1 MAETKTAIFSETSNT
16 PIVEAPIATDHA
28 NGPYSNGKISASAVT
43 RTAHDAH
50 RDTTRIISDLNDAL
64 EFVQQRV
71 VNREEVIEQIFVAL
85 IIGEHMLIESRTGVG
100 KTLLAEQVFRMFEG
114 ARTFKVQASK
124 EQQPDTYFGGLLLD
138 ELKQGRIIH
147 NTEGSL
153 VESEFGF
160 IDEIFDAN
168 DYTLRALLSLLNER
182 ELVRGL
188 QRMRANIH
196 TVIAATNYLRISEIT
211 EAVLDRFLFKALIA
225 PDKDAFFQYK
235 ISQQYLRNLGNA
247 IEPPK
252 KIDFADLNYATRI
265 VRGEIA
271 EHPITISPDLVYFM
285 NLVIRHYEVQRNR
298 MLHERPH
305 EAHLRTKDFYI
316 SPRTQAKTLD
326 VLRAIAFLH
335 GRVYA
340 EKADICKLH
349 LLLCT
354 SGIAEES
361 ALFQRSYDTLSQLYQ
376 ASGGFDQLAA
386 LLTLEDVLT
395 RLKRDPS
402 LMSKPLNDL
411 EGVPTKRSIV
421 AWAKETLG
429 VADASAGHKRRLAEG
444 FLQSIHPS
452 TEDLKSLKAHLEK
465 EIKTVFAAHTEHF

>member
-1 MAETKTAIFSETSNT
+1 MAETKTAIFSVPGTGTNDRVPT
-16 PIVEAPIATDHA
+16 LHA
-28 NGPYSNGKISASAVT
+28 NGSE
-43 RTAHDAH
+43 
-50 RDTTRIISDLNDAL
+50 RDTSRIIASLKEAL

-71 VNREEVIEQIFVAL
+71 VNREEVIEQVFLAL
-85 IIGEHMLIESRTGVG
+85 LIGEHILIESRTGVG

-114 ARTFKVQASK
+114 ARAFKVQASK
-124 EQQPDTYFGGLLLD
+124 EQQPDTYFGCLLLE

-188 QRMRANIH
+188 QRMRAKIH

-211 EAVLDRFLFKALIA
+211 EAVLDRFLFKALVI
-225 PDKDAFFQYK
+225 PDKDAFYQYK
-235 ISQQYLRNLGNA
+235 ISQQYLQNLGNA

-252 KIDFADLNYATRI
+252 KISYADLSYATHI

-271 EHPITISPDLVYFM
+271 EHPMTVSPDLVYFM

-298 MLHERPH
+298 VLHDRPH

-335 GRVYA
+335 GRTHA
-340 EKADICKLH
+340 EKADIPKLH

-354 SGIAEES
+354 SGVAEERT
-361 ALFQRSYDTLSQLYQ
+361 LFQRSYETLSQLYQ
-376 ASGGFDQLAA
+376 VSGGFDQLAA

-395 RLKRDPS
+395 RLKRDPT
-402 LMSKPLNDL
+402 LMSKPLGEL
-411 EGVPTKRSIV
+411 EGVPAKRSLI

-452 TEDLKSLKAHLEK
+452 TEDLKSLKVHLEK
-465 EIKTVFAAHTEHF
+465 EIKIVFADHVEHF

>member
-1 MAETKTAIFSETSNT
+1 MTEVRIPAAPTVSSAIHTNGS
-16 PIVEAPIATDHA
+16 AP
-28 NGPYSNGKISASAVT
+28 
-43 RTAHDAH
+43 
-50 RDTTRIISDLNDAL
+50 DTTAL
-64 EFVQQRV
+64 IASLKEAIEFVQERV
-71 VNREEVIEQIFVAL
+71 INREEVIEQIFLAL
-85 IIGEHMLIESRTGVG
+85 LIGEHVLIESRTGVG

-124 EQQPDTYFGGLLLD
+124 EQQPDTYFGGLLLE

-182 ELVRGL
+182 ELVRGV
-188 QRMRANIH
+188 QRMHANIH

-211 EAVLDRFLFKALIA
+211 EALMDRFLFKALVH
-225 PDKDAFFQYK
+225 PDKDAFYQYK
-235 ISQQYLRNLGNA
+235 ISQQYLRNLGSA

-252 KIDFADLNYATRI
+252 KIRYSDLAYATHI
-265 VRGEIA
+265 VRGEVP
-271 EHPITISPDLVYFM
+271 EYPVTISPDLVYFM
-285 NLVIRHYEVQRNR
+285 NLVIRHYEIQRNR
-298 MLHERPH
+298 LLQERPH

-326 VLRAIAFLH
+326 MLRAIAFLH
-335 GRVYA
+335 GRRYA
-340 EKADICKLH
+340 ERGDIPRLH

-354 SGIAEES
+354 SGIAEEK
-361 ALFQRSYDTLSQLYQ
+361 ALFQRSYDTLMQLYQ
-376 ASGGFDQLAA
+376 VSGAFDQLAA
-386 LLTLEDVLT
+386 LLTLEDVLR
-395 RLKRDPS
+395 RLKHDPA
-402 LMSKPLNDL
+402 LMARPLDEL

-444 FLQSIHPS
+444 FLASIHPV
-452 TEDLKSLKAHLEK
+452 TEDLKSLKAHLER
-465 EIKTVFAAHTEHF
+465 EIKAVFVDHVEHF

>member
-1 MAETKTAIFSETSNT
+1 MAETTTAIPGSGIRGPGTEKLITWAPDPGSRIPDPEQNTS
-16 PIVEAPIATDHA
+16 
-28 NGPYSNGKISASAVT
+28 
-43 RTAHDAH
+43 
-50 RDTTRIISDLNDAL
+50 RIIADLKEAL

-71 VNREEVIEQIFVAL
+71 VNREEVIEQIFLAL
-85 IIGEHMLIESRTGVG
+85 LIGEHILIESRTGVG

-182 ELVRGL
+182 ELVRGM
-188 QRMRANIH
+188 QRMRASIH

-211 EAVLDRFLFKALIA
+211 EAVLDRFLFKALIL

-235 ISQQYLRNLGNA
+235 ISQQYLQNLGNA

-252 KIDFADLNYATRI
+252 KIAFADLNYATHI
-265 VRGEIA
+265 VRGEVA
-271 EHPITISPDLVYFM
+271 EHPVTISPDLVYFM
-285 NLVIRHYEVQRNR
+285 NLVIRHYEIQRNR
-298 MLHERPH
+298 LLHDRPH
-305 EAHLRTKDFYI
+305 EAHVRTKDFYI

-326 VLRAIAFLH
+326 MLRAIAFLH
-335 GRVYA
+335 GRLYA
-340 EKADICKLH
+340 EKADILKLY

-354 SGIAEES
+354 SGIAEEK

-386 LLTLEDVLT
+386 LLTLEDVLV
-395 RLKRDPS
+395 RLKRDPA
-402 LMSKPLNDL
+402 LMSKPLTEL

-452 TEDLKSLKAHLEK
+452 TEDLKSLKVHLEK
-465 EIKTVFAAHTEHF
+465 EIKTVFAEHTEHF

>member
-1 MAETKTAIFSETSNT
+1 MAEISLSS
-16 PIVEAPIATDHA
+16 PPSAPAAD
-28 NGPYSNGKISASAVT
+28 ASAGSSAAASAGARSRNGVSARNT
-43 RTAHDAH
+43 SA
-50 RDTTRIISDLNDAL
+50 IIESLKEAI
-64 EFVQQRV
+64 EFVQERV
-71 VNREEVIEQIFVAL
+71 VNREEVVEQIFLAML
-85 IIGEHMLIESRTGVG
+85 IGEHVLLESRTGVG

-124 EQQPDTYFGGLLLD
+124 EQQPDTYFGGLLLED
-138 ELKQGRIIH
+138 LKQGRLIH

-182 ELVRGL
+182 ELIRGV
-188 QRMRANIH
+188 QRLHSSVH
-196 TVIAATNYLRISEIT
+196 TVIAATNYLRLSEIT
-211 EAVLDRFLFKALIA
+211 EALLDRFLFKALIH
-225 PDKDAFFQYK
+225 PDKDAFYQYK
-235 ISQQYLRNLGNA
+235 ISQQYLKNLGNA

-252 KIDFADLNYATRI
+252 KVQYADLAYASRI
-265 VRGEIA
+265 VRGEA
-271 EHPITISPDLVYFM
+271 PEYPIMTTPDLVYFM

-298 MLHERPH
+298 LLHERPH

-316 SPRTQAKTLD
+316 SPRTQAKSLD

-340 EKADICKLH
+340 EKADIPKLH

-354 SGIAEES
+354 AGVPEEKT
-361 ALFQRSYDTLSQLYQ
+361 LFQRSYDTLLQLYQ
-376 ASGGFDQLAA
+376 VSGAFDQLSA
-386 LLTLEDVLT
+386 LLTLEDVLS
-395 RLKRDPS
+395 RLHHDPS
-402 LMSKPLNDL
+402 LMSKPLTEL

-429 VADASAGHKRRLAEG
+429 VADASAAHKRRLAEG
-444 FLQSIHPS
+444 FLQSIHPA
-452 TEDLKSLKAHLEK
+452 TEDLKSLKAHLEA
-465 EIKTVFAAHTEHF
+465 EIKIVFAGHTEHF

>member
-1 MAETKTAIFSETSNT
+1 MQEAKPGSISKVVAGGAITG
-16 PIVEAPIATDHA
+16 
-28 NGPYSNGKISASAVT
+28 NGVA
-43 RTAHDAH
+43 
-50 RDTTRIISDLNDAL
+50 RDTATIIADLKEAL
-64 EFVQQRV
+64 EFVQERV
-71 VNREEVIEQIFVAL
+71 VNREEVVEQMFLAIL
-85 IIGEHMLIESRTGVG
+85 IGEHVLLESRTGVG

-124 EQQPDTYFGGLLLD
+124 EQQPDTYFGGLLLE

-182 ELVRGL
+182 ELIRGV
-188 QRMRANIH
+188 QRMRSSIH
-196 TVIAATNYLRISEIT
+196 TVVAATNYLRISEIT
-211 EAVLDRFLFKALIA
+211 EALLDRFLFKALIH
-225 PDKDAFFQYK
+225 PDKDSYFQYK
-235 ISQQYLRNLGNA
+235 ISQQYLKNLGNA

-252 KIDFADLNYATRI
+252 KIQYSDLAYAAHI
-265 VRGEIA
+265 VRGEVSDYS
-271 EHPITISPDLVYFM
+271 ISTPPDLIYFM

-298 MLHERPH
+298 LLHERPH

-316 SPRTQAKTLD
+316 SPRTQAKSID

-335 GRVYA
+335 GRQHA
-340 EKADICKLH
+340 ERADIPKLH

-354 SGIAEES
+354 SGVAEEK
-361 ALFQRSYDTLSQLYQ
+361 ALFQRSYDTLLQLYQ
-376 ASGGFDQLAA
+376 VSGAFDQLTA
-386 LLTLEDVLT
+386 LLTLDETLT
-395 RLKRDPS
+395 RLKHDPS
-402 LMSKPLNDL
+402 LMSKPITEIDAT
-411 EGVPTKRSIV
+411 PAKRSLM

-444 FLQSIHPS
+444 FLQSIHPT
-452 TEDLKSLKAHLEK
+452 TEDLKSLKAHLER
-465 EIKTVFAAHTEHF
+465 EIKTVFADHTEHF